1 MKTAVPT
8 KTTVP
13 IKTDIFRFITFRTP
27 EHLTLQEKNIRFV
40 IDHNF
45 DQSELPAI
53 LTSLTSEKNIKIF
66 ETRLEGLTNIS
77 SYSEVKAI
85 NPGFCDYA
93 NTLFKSKTTI
103 PELAAQRLLIDGG
116 LSQQQVS
123 QLFQILYYQ
132 IFTQQSSYVRQAVTQ
147 LLIADHAQKNAG
159 ALAELGMTKLTDI
172 KIEIPKEI
180 INQLKAWKYAECGG
194 SFDGVQSLGISDFR
208 RVEQEVCCYVPGEVS
223 HVENVMAREYKER
236 TTRNFLRTENTLETT
251 KETEIENLTDV
262 TTATRNEISSEVANV
277 LEQDNSSNYGGSL
290 GISTKLGGAK
300 IDVNAYADFATNNS
314 SSYSNTE
321 AKTYA
326 EEVTKR
332 ALERIVQKTSEKR
345 TSKIIKEF
353 EENNKHGFDNRNG
366 DKHVTGIYR
375 WLDIIYTNR
384 LVNYGKRLMV
394 EFMVPEPAEFYKR
407 ILKYVPKDGTPN
419 PNEDFPKPKSLPD
432 FAVNSAA
439 DITRI
444 NFATLAAYY
453 KITLDNP
460 LVDEKVI
467 SKSIAP
473 PMPKGSDN
481 GAKTY
486 SEAIP
491 IEQFYETNELTG
503 NIDLNYTW
511 SSGHSAYFKMDVGS
525 LPFSVDLPRG
535 HRKRD
540 VSQVISGTFP
550 TKHTNSIDVNFDY
563 RKLNACTT
571 HLEIKC
577 KLTAAKFAE
586 WQNACYQKLQAAY
599 RSMLADY
606 NNWLEQQ
613 QNNGGAAAA
622 EQKQTNPALN
632 RIVEQ
637 RELKRIC
644 IEMLMK
650 PFCRTLGRKN
660 YTDIDACKLYNIP
673 QTEQSEEFA
682 KYAMQVK
689 FFEQAI
695 DWQIMSYLFYPY
707 YWANNCSWG
716 DLMQTEND
724 DLVFQAFL
732 QSGMA
737 RVVVPIRQQ
746 FTEAFAYYLQTGDIW
761 LGNDLVAG
769 EQNDLYLS
777 IAEEM
782 QTIEGV
788 VEKEWETRVPTTLAI
803 IQGKSAYLEQEGL
816 PCCHD
821 VENEKTTSNIIASD
835 EVLKSG
841 DTPVPV
847 R

>member
-1 MKTAVPT
+1 MPESI
-8 KTTVP
+8 P

-27 EHLTLQEKNIRFV
+27 DHLTLEEKPIRFV
-40 IDHNF
+40 IDTGYAGSPAAALPVNLYSEKDRTSFQKAIDGLGNAATYSEIRDINPEFF
-45 DQSELPAI
+45 DLANKTWKLKTPFSELTKKQA
-53 LTSLTSEKNIKIF
+53 L
-66 ETRLEGLTNIS
+66 
-77 SYSEVKAI
+77 
-85 NPGFCDYA
+85 PG
-93 NTLFKSKTTI
+93 S
-103 PELAAQRLLIDGG
+103 G
-116 LSQQQVS
+116 LSQEQIA
-123 QLFQILYYQ
+123 QLFQILYSQ
-132 IFTQQSSYVRQAVTQ
+132 LFTRQSNYVRQAVTQ
-147 LLIADHAQKNAG
+147 MLITDHALKNAA
-159 ALAELGMTKLTDI
+159 ALEQLGITKLTDI
-172 KIEIPKEI
+172 KIEIPQGI
-180 INQLKAWKYAECGG
+180 IELLQNWRFRECGA
-194 SFDGVQSLGISDFR
+194 SLDGVQSLGVSDFR

-223 HVENVMAREYKER
+223 HVENIMAREYKER
-236 TTRNFLRTENTLETT
+236 TTRNLLRTENTLETA

-277 LEQDNSSNYGGSL
+277 LEEESSSNYGGSL
-290 GISTKLGGAK
+290 GVSAEWGKVKLQ
-300 IDVNAYADFATNNS
+300 VNAYADFANSNS

-332 ALERIVQKTSEKR
+332 ALERIVQRTSEKR

-366 DKHVTGIYR
+366 DVHVTGIYR

-394 EFMVPEPAEFYKR
+394 EFMIPEPAEFYKR
-407 ILKYVPKDGTPN
+407 MLKYIPTGGTHD
-419 PNEDFPKPKSLPD
+419 PNEEFPKPKSLPD

-444 NFATLAAYY
+444 NFQTLANYY

-460 LVDEKVI
+460 MDEDKLI
-467 SKSIAP
+467 SKSISP
-473 PMPKGSDN
+473 PMPRNGDN
-481 GAKTY
+481 NSKTY

-491 IEQFYETNELTG
+491 IEQFYETNELVG
-503 NIDLNYTW
+503 NIDINYTW
-511 SSGHSAYFKMDVGS
+511 STGHSAYFKMDVGS

-535 HRKRD
+535 HRKKD
-540 VSQVISGTFP
+540 VHKEISGMFP
-550 TKHTNSIDVNFDY
+550 TKHTNSLDVNFDY
-563 RKLNACTT
+563 RKLNSCTT
-571 HLEIKC
+571 HLEIRC
-577 KLTAAKFAE
+577 KLIAAKFAE

-599 RSMLADY
+599 RSLLADY

-613 QNNGGAAAA
+613 QNNDDDTPTA
-622 EQKQTNPALN
+622 EVKRSTNPAIN
-632 RIVEQ
+632 RITEQ

-650 PFCRTLGRKN
+650 PFCRTLGKKN
-660 YTDIDACKLYNIP
+660 YSDKNACNLYKIP
-673 QTEQSEEFA
+673 QVEQNSAFA
-682 KYAMQVK
+682 EQVTQVK

-707 YWANNCSWG
+707 YWADNCSWG

-724 DLVFQAFL
+724 DQVFQAFL

-737 RVVVPIRQQ
+737 RVVVPIRPQ
-746 FTEAFAYYLQTGDIW
+746 FTEAFAFYLKTGDIW
-761 LGNDLVAG
+761 LGNDLVPG
-769 EQNDLYLS
+769 EDTDLYLS
-777 IAEEM
+777 IAEEL
-782 QTIEGV
+782 QTVEGE

-821 VENEKTTSNIIASD
+821 VENEKTTSNIIKSEA
-835 EVLKSG
+835 VLQLLEPNG
-841 DTPVPV
+841 PA